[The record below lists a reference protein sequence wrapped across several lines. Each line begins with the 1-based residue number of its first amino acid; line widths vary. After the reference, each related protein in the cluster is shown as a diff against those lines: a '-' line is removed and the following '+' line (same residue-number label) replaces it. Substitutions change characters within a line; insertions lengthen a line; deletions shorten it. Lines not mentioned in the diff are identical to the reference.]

1 MHNQGIECLSREEA
15 SVELT
20 SVVKKDPSVILGITK
35 TAQKLVFSDSH
46 DHSVN
51 FCIDGKVI
59 HSLGGSQPG
68 MQDGFTVRFHSPSA
82 LVSYGESIFVCDTS
96 NQAVRLISSLKSY
109 KHLGEKLGLFIELF
123 QLEEE
128 LSRKPSFQP
137 SLEDGLIIL
146 KEAAD
151 FMKDVERQA
160 YFRTGRRCPQGPD
173 LALSKPTRD
182 AFKMLHSSFE
192 KTNSFFSEN
201 DLQHIAKDICFP
213 SFTTLHVEHF
223 FAGMRTPSRPTP
235 DMHDYGSRRPSCI
248 VESVQKVYHS
258 SFSVY
263 TGPQSHYTERT
274 INKREPEWLY
284 DRAKLSEEHFRQED
298 SVKEKDVLREESREL
313 RLFAKEFGQ
322 GVRQQRVRDK
332 TKEKAG
338 TLPLSLSMIRRVQTN
353 QTQNVVD
360 MLEELQALDAG
371 QPETA
376 QIETRPVRFSKG
388 DVVALKHNWKRYLE
402 PFFLAILQED
412 LHCSNGGILERTMRI
427 NWLEPSEEDALLY
440 TVGNEDNNN
449 PPQCILDIVTV
460 VQDGEKFI
468 LCRNEEQRLKNL
480 ANGSD
485 EADYDSSSEDDSDGD
500 KSEDDDDQ
508 PTRFEA
514 GRSRSGRR
522 VTRFVL

>member
-1 MHNQGIECLSREEA
+1 
-15 SVELT
+15 
-20 SVVKKDPSVILGITK
+20 
-35 TAQKLVFSDSH
+35 
-46 DHSVN
+46 
-51 FCIDGKVI
+51 
-59 HSLGGSQPG
+59 
-68 MQDGFTVRFHSPSA
+68 
-82 LVSYGESIFVCDTS
+82 
-96 NQAVRLISSLKSY
+96 
-109 KHLGEKLGLFIELF
+109 
-123 QLEEE
+123 
-128 LSRKPSFQP
+128 
-137 SLEDGLIIL
+137 
-146 KEAAD
+146 
-151 FMKDVERQA
+151 
-160 YFRTGRRCPQGPD
+160 
-173 LALSKPTRD
+173 
-182 AFKMLHSSFE
+182 
-192 KTNSFFSEN
+192 
-201 DLQHIAKDICFP
+201 
-213 SFTTLHVEHF
+213 
-223 FAGMRTPSRPTP
+223 
-235 DMHDYGSRRPSCI
+235 
-248 VESVQKVYHS
+248 
-258 SFSVY
+258 
-263 TGPQSHYTERT
+263 
-274 INKREPEWLY
+274 
-284 DRAKLSEEHFRQED
+284 
-298 SVKEKDVLREESREL
+298 
-313 RLFAKEFGQ
+313 
-322 GVRQQRVRDK
+322 
-332 TKEKAG
+332 
-338 TLPLSLSMIRRVQTN
+338 MIRRVQTN

-360 MLEELQALDAG
+360 MLEELQALHAG